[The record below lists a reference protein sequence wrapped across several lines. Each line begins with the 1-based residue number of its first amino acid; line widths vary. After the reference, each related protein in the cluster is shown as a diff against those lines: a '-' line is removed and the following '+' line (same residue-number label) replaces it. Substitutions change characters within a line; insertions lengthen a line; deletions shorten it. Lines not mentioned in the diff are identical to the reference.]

1 MSDHAMSS
9 IPLARGEGRVE
20 SSPPAPVLQATNLT
34 KRFVEGRLDVTVLK
48 GVDLTVYP
56 SDTIAI
62 VGASGS
68 GKSTLLHLMGGLD
81 APTSGQVR
89 LKGQDLSTL
98 TPQIQGQL
106 RNQYLGFVYQFHHLL
121 PEFSALDNVA
131 MPLWIRR
138 LAPEKCAQIATKMLA
153 SVGLKDR
160 LHHRPAELSG
170 GERQR
175 VAIARALVTQP
186 ACVLADEPTG
196 NLDRS
201 TAEGVFKLMMQL
213 ARDQGTA
220 FIMVT
225 HDESLAARCA
235 RRYRLVEGRLSE
247 WSTSGFSIEKID
259 DAIAK
264 SPQLAADDR
273 TSLIEDVQRAQ

>member
-1 MSDHAMSS
+1 M
-9 IPLARGEGRVE
+9 
-20 SSPPAPVLQATNLT
+20 
-34 KRFVEGRLDVTVLK
+34 
-48 GVDLTVYP
+48 
-56 SDTIAI
+56 
-62 VGASGS
+62 
-68 GKSTLLHLMGGLD
+68 
-81 APTSGQVR
+81 
-89 LKGQDLSTL
+89 
-98 TPQIQGQL
+98 QGQL

-138 LAPEKCAQIATKMLA
+138 MAPEKCAQIATNMLA
-153 SVGLKDR
+153 SVGLEDR

-201 TAEGVFKLMMQL
+201 TAEGVFELMLQL

-235 RRYRLVEGRLSE
+235 RRYRLVQGRLSE
-247 WSTSGFSIEKID
+247 HE
-259 DAIAK
+259 
-264 SPQLAADDR
+264 
-273 TSLIEDVQRAQ
+273 